1 MSPDTQPASVD
12 DRYAHGSDAA
22 NDSRIIACILT
33 RNEAR
38 HIEACLTSVSW
49 THAQMV
55 VDCGSTD
62 ATVDLARARGAI
74 VLHRDWDGWAGQRTF
89 AINEAFRRGY
99 RWIFFVDADERVPPE
114 LSTEATRVVEASDA
128 AHAAGDTTSPVG
140 FWVPRRNIIAGKWVR
155 HAGWDPDYQLRLFR
169 TDRGRYDPARPV
181 HELVL
186 LDGPA
191 AHLEAR
197 LVHYNYDDWQHFWI
211 KQQRYARIEATAR
224 VSRGHRVRPHNFIL
238 QPWREFWR
246 RYVTLEGWREFQT
259 LRLAWAGEASANQ
272 GRGGGGSRFHTPRSH
287 HHPAPPDLNVRSS
300 QSPSQQSRG
309 LPLPTLRSL
318 ARRIYRVAAPTKPSH
333 VPDPLPSDLPDFGN
347 DPPDTVAVVVSY
359 NVAPLLHECLASIA
373 GAAEAGGITVHVVV
387 IDNAS
392 SDHSIEVAR
401 ANRNTTVVANS
412 RNVGFGVACNQGIAI
427 ARAIGSKHVLFLN
440 PDARLAPAALAA
452 LRNALETSPRHAIAG
467 PDLRFPDGRPQP
479 SRRRFPNLATLLV
492 ESTPLQWRGG
502 GLDGSPGWPLI
513 EAIIRRYQCADLAD
527 VPGTVDWISG
537 ACLLIRVT
545 ALAAVGGFDPAF
557 FLYFEETDLAHR
569 LRKSGWTCTYAPE
582 ARVFHHRSQSADQ
595 NIGARDR
602 HYYASKMTYAAR
614 TLGTPL
620 ATLVRAEHV
629 VLFGVEALWQSFRGN
644 FASLGS
650 PKREHLGDGGNHL
663 VDLRP
668 NHALRSDG
676 ARVGKRTQVRRW

>member
-38 HIEACLTSVSW
+38 HIEACLNSVSW

-128 AHAAGDTTSPVG
+128 AHAAGDTTAPVG

-186 LDGPA
+186 LDGPD

-211 KQQRYARIEATAR
+211 KQQRYARIEAAAR

-246 RYVTLEGWREFQT
+246 RYVTLEGWRAGTHGIILAILLAIAEFQT
-259 LRLAWAGEASANQ
+259 LRLAWASEASANQ
-272 GRGGGGSRFHTPRSH
+272 GRGDGGSRFQTPR
-287 HHPAPPDLNVRSS
+287 
-300 QSPSQQSRG
+300 
-309 LPLPTLRSL
+309 
-318 ARRIYRVAAPTKPSH
+318 SH
-333 VPDPLPSDLPDFGN
+333 VPDPVPSDLPDFGN
-347 DPPDTVAVVVSY
+347 DPPDTVAVIVSY

-373 GAAEAGGITVHVVV
+373 DASEAGGITVHVVV

-392 SDHSIEVAR
+392 SDHSVEVAR
-401 ANRNTTVVANS
+401 ANRNTTVVANT
-412 RNVGFGVACNQGIAI
+412 RNVGFGLACNQGIAI
-427 ARAIGSKHVLFLN
+427 ARAIGSEHVLFLN
-440 PDARLAPAALAA
+440 PDARLAPDALAA

-502 GLDGSPGWPLI
+502 GIDGSPGWPLI
-513 EAIIRRYQCADLAD
+513 EPIIRRYQCADLAD

-569 LRKSGWTCTYAPE
+569 LRKSGWTCTYTPE

-644 FASLGS
+644 RA
-650 PKREHLGDGGNHL
+650 
-663 VDLRP
+663 
-668 NHALRSDG
+668 G
-676 ARVGKRTQVRRW
+676 ARRYVALVRALLA

>member
-38 HIEACLTSVSW
+38 HIEACLNSVSW

-128 AHAAGDTTSPVG
+128 AHAAGDTTAPVG

-186 LDGPA
+186 LDGPD

-211 KQQRYARIEATAR
+211 KQQRYARIEAAAR

-246 RYVTLEGWREFQT
+246 RYVTLEGWRSGTHGIILAILLAIAEFQT
-259 LRLAWAGEASANQ
+259 LRLAWASEASANQ
-272 GRGGGGSRFHTPRSH
+272 GRGGEGSRFHTPRSH
-287 HHPAPPDLNVRSS
+287 
-300 QSPSQQSRG
+300 
-309 LPLPTLRSL
+309 
-318 ARRIYRVAAPTKPSH
+318 
-333 VPDPLPSDLPDFGN
+333 VPDPVPSDLPDFGN
-347 DPPDTVAVVVSY
+347 DPPDTVAVIVSY

-373 GAAEAGGITVHVVV
+373 EAAEAGGITVHVVV

-392 SDHSIEVAR
+392 SDHSVEVAR
-401 ANRNTTVVANS
+401 ANRNTTVVANT
-412 RNVGFGVACNQGIAI
+412 RNVGFGVACNQGISI
-427 ARAIGSKHVLFLN
+427 ARAIGSEHVLFLN
-440 PDARLAPAALAA
+440 PDARLAPDALAA

-502 GLDGSPGWPLI
+502 GIDGSPGWPLI
-513 EAIIRRYQCADLAD
+513 EPIIRRYQCADLAD

-569 LRKSGWTCTYAPE
+569 LRKSGWTCTYTPE

-644 FASLGS
+644 RA
-650 PKREHLGDGGNHL
+650 
-663 VDLRP
+663 
-668 NHALRSDG
+668 G
-676 ARVGKRTQVRRW
+676 ARRYVALVRNLLA

>member
-38 HIEACLTSVSW
+38 HIEACLNSVSW

-128 AHAAGDTTSPVG
+128 AHAAGDTTAPVG

-186 LDGPA
+186 LDGPD

-211 KQQRYARIEATAR
+211 KQQRYARIEAAAR

-246 RYVTLEGWREFQT
+246 RYVTLEGWRSGTHGIMLAILLAIAEFQT
-259 LRLAWAGEASANQ
+259 LRLAWASEASANQ
-272 GRGGGGSRFHTPRSH
+272 GRGGEGSRFHTPRSH
-287 HHPAPPDLNVRSS
+287 
-300 QSPSQQSRG
+300 
-309 LPLPTLRSL
+309 
-318 ARRIYRVAAPTKPSH
+318 
-333 VPDPLPSDLPDFGN
+333 VPDPVPSDLPDFGN
-347 DPPDTVAVVVSY
+347 DPPDTVAVIVSY

-373 GAAEAGGITVHVVV
+373 EAAEAGGITVHVVV

-401 ANRNTTVVANS
+401 ANRNTTVVANT
-412 RNVGFGVACNQGIAI
+412 RNVGFGLACNQGIAI
-427 ARAIGSKHVLFLN
+427 ARAIGSEHVLFLN
-440 PDARLAPAALAA
+440 PDARLAPDALAA

-502 GLDGSPGWPLI
+502 GIDGSPGWPLI
-513 EAIIRRYQCADLAD
+513 EPIIRRYQCADLAD

-537 ACLLIRVT
+537 ACLLTRVT
-545 ALAAVGGFDPAF
+545 ALAAIGGFDPAF

-569 LRKSGWTCTYAPE
+569 LRKSGWTCTYTPE

-644 FASLGS
+644 RA
-650 PKREHLGDGGNHL
+650 
-663 VDLRP
+663 
-668 NHALRSDG
+668 G
-676 ARVGKRTQVRRW
+676 ARRYVALVRNLLA

>member
-38 HIEACLTSVSW
+38 HIEACLNSVSW

-128 AHAAGDTTSPVG
+128 AHAAGDTTAPVG

-186 LDGPA
+186 LDGPD

-211 KQQRYARIEATAR
+211 KQQRYARIEAAAR
-224 VSRGHRVRPHNFIL
+224 VSRGHRVRPHNFVL

-246 RYVTLEGWREFQT
+246 RYVTLEGWRSGTHGIMLAILLAIAEFQT
-259 LRLAWAGEASANQ
+259 LRLAWASEASANQ
-272 GRGGGGSRFHTPRSH
+272 GRGGEGSRFHTPRSH
-287 HHPAPPDLNVRSS
+287 
-300 QSPSQQSRG
+300 
-309 LPLPTLRSL
+309 
-318 ARRIYRVAAPTKPSH
+318 
-333 VPDPLPSDLPDFGN
+333 VPDPVPSDLPDFGN
-347 DPPDTVAVVVSY
+347 DPPDTVAVIVSY

-373 GAAEAGGITVHVVV
+373 EAAEAGGITVHVVV

-392 SDHSIEVAR
+392 SDHSVEVAR
-401 ANRNTTVVANS
+401 ANRNTTVVANT
-412 RNVGFGVACNQGIAI
+412 RNVGFGLACNQGIAI
-427 ARAIGSKHVLFLN
+427 ARAIGSEHVLFLN
-440 PDARLAPAALAA
+440 PDARLAPDALAA

-502 GLDGSPGWPLI
+502 GIDGSSGWPLI
-513 EAIIRRYQCADLAD
+513 EPIIRRYQCADLAD
-527 VPGTVDWISG
+527 VSGTVDWISG

-569 LRKSGWTCTYAPE
+569 LRKSGWTCTYTPE

-644 FASLGS
+644 RA
-650 PKREHLGDGGNHL
+650 
-663 VDLRP
+663 
-668 NHALRSDG
+668 G
-676 ARVGKRTQVRRW
+676 ARRYVALVRNLLA

>member
-38 HIEACLTSVSW
+38 HIEACLNSVSW

-128 AHAAGDTTSPVG
+128 AHAAGDTTAPVG

-186 LDGPA
+186 LDGPD

-211 KQQRYARIEATAR
+211 KQQRYARIEAAAR

-246 RYVTLEGWREFQT
+246 RYVTLEGWRSGTHGVILAILLAIAEFQT
-259 LRLAWAGEASANQ
+259 LRLAWASEASANQ
-272 GRGGGGSRFHTPRSH
+272 GRGGEGSRFQTPR
-287 HHPAPPDLNVRSS
+287 
-300 QSPSQQSRG
+300 
-309 LPLPTLRSL
+309 
-318 ARRIYRVAAPTKPSH
+318 SH
-333 VPDPLPSDLPDFGN
+333 VPDPVPSDLPDFGN
-347 DPPDTVAVVVSY
+347 DPPDTVAVIVSY

-373 GAAEAGGITVHVVV
+373 EAAEAGGITVHVVV

-401 ANRNTTVVANS
+401 ANRNTTVVANT
-412 RNVGFGVACNQGIAI
+412 RNVGFGLACNQGIAI
-427 ARAIGSKHVLFLN
+427 ARAIGSEHVLFLN
-440 PDARLAPAALAA
+440 PDARLAPDALAA

-502 GLDGSPGWPLI
+502 GIDGSPGWPLI
-513 EAIIRRYQCADLAD
+513 EPVIRRYQCADLAD
-527 VPGTVDWISG
+527 VSGTVDWISG
-537 ACLLIRVT
+537 ACLLTRVT
-545 ALAAVGGFDPAF
+545 ALAAIGGFDPAF

-569 LRKSGWTCTYAPE
+569 LRKSGWTCTYTPE

-644 FASLGS
+644 RA
-650 PKREHLGDGGNHL
+650 
-663 VDLRP
+663 
-668 NHALRSDG
+668 G
-676 ARVGKRTQVRRW
+676 ARRYVALVRNLLA

>member
-38 HIEACLTSVSW
+38 HIEACLNSVSW

-128 AHAAGDTTSPVG
+128 AHAAGDTTAPVG

-186 LDGPA
+186 LDGPD

-211 KQQRYARIEATAR
+211 KQQRYARIEAAAR

-246 RYVTLEGWREFQT
+246 RYVTLEGWRSGTHGIILAILLAIAEFQT
-259 LRLAWAGEASANQ
+259 LRLAWASEASANQ
-272 GRGGGGSRFHTPRSH
+272 GRGGEGSRFHTPRSH
-287 HHPAPPDLNVRSS
+287 
-300 QSPSQQSRG
+300 
-309 LPLPTLRSL
+309 
-318 ARRIYRVAAPTKPSH
+318 
-333 VPDPLPSDLPDFGN
+333 VPDPVPSDLPDFGN
-347 DPPDTVAVVVSY
+347 DPPDTVAVIVSY

-373 GAAEAGGITVHVVV
+373 EAAEAGGITVHVVV

-392 SDHSIEVAR
+392 SDHSVEVAR
-401 ANRNTTVVANS
+401 ANRNTTVVANT

-427 ARAIGSKHVLFLN
+427 ARAIGSEHVLFLN
-440 PDARLAPAALAA
+440 PDARLAPDALAA

-502 GLDGSPGWPLI
+502 GIDGSSGWPLI
-513 EAIIRRYQCADLAD
+513 EPIIRRYQCADLAD

-569 LRKSGWTCTYAPE
+569 LRKSGWTCTYTPE

-620 ATLVRAEHV
+620 ATFVRAEHV

-644 FASLGS
+644 RA
-650 PKREHLGDGGNHL
+650 
-663 VDLRP
+663 
-668 NHALRSDG
+668 G
-676 ARVGKRTQVRRW
+676 ARRYVALVRNLLA

>member
-38 HIEACLTSVSW
+38 HIEACHNSVSW

-128 AHAAGDTTSPVG
+128 AHAAGDTTAPVG

-186 LDGPA
+186 LDGPD

-211 KQQRYARIEATAR
+211 KQQRYARIEAAAR
-224 VSRGHRVRPHNFIL
+224 VSRGHRVRPHNFVL

-246 RYVTLEGWREFQT
+246 RYVTLEGWRSGTHGIMLAILLAIAEFQT
-259 LRLAWAGEASANQ
+259 LRLAWASEASANQ
-272 GRGGGGSRFHTPRSH
+272 GRGGEGSRFQTPR
-287 HHPAPPDLNVRSS
+287 
-300 QSPSQQSRG
+300 
-309 LPLPTLRSL
+309 
-318 ARRIYRVAAPTKPSH
+318 SH
-333 VPDPLPSDLPDFGN
+333 VPDPVPSDLPDFGN
-347 DPPDTVAVVVSY
+347 DPPDTVAVIVSY

-373 GAAEAGGITVHVVV
+373 EAAEAGGITVHVVV

-392 SDHSIEVAR
+392 SDHSVEVAR
-401 ANRNTTVVANS
+401 ANRNTTVVANT
-412 RNVGFGVACNQGIAI
+412 RNVGFGLACNQGIAI
-427 ARAIGSKHVLFLN
+427 ARAIGSEHVLFLN
-440 PDARLAPAALAA
+440 PDARLAPDALAA

-502 GLDGSPGWPLI
+502 GIDGSSGWPLI
-513 EAIIRRYQCADLAD
+513 EPIIRRYQCADLAD
-527 VPGTVDWISG
+527 VSGTVDWISG
-537 ACLLIRVT
+537 ACLLTRVT
-545 ALAAVGGFDPAF
+545 ALAAIGGFDPAF

-569 LRKSGWTCTYAPE
+569 LRKSGWTCTYTPE

-644 FASLGS
+644 RA
-650 PKREHLGDGGNHL
+650 
-663 VDLRP
+663 
-668 NHALRSDG
+668 G
-676 ARVGKRTQVRRW
+676 ARRYVALVRNLLA

>member
-1 MSPDTQPASVD
+1 LSPDTQPASVD

-33 RNEAR
+33 RNESR
-38 HIEACLTSVSW
+38 HIEACLNSVSW

-99 RWIFFVDADERVPPE
+99 RWIFFVVADERVPPE
-114 LSTEATRVVEASDA
+114 WSTEATRVVEASDA
-128 AHAAGDTTSPVG
+128 AHAAGDTTAPVG

-186 LDGPA
+186 LDGPD

-211 KQQRYARIEATAR
+211 KQQRYARIEAAAR

-246 RYVTLEGWREFQT
+246 RYVTLEGWRSGTHGIILAILLAIAEFQT
-259 LRLAWAGEASANQ
+259 LRLAWASEASANQ
-272 GRGGGGSRFHTPRSH
+272 GRGGEGSRFQTPR
-287 HHPAPPDLNVRSS
+287 
-300 QSPSQQSRG
+300 
-309 LPLPTLRSL
+309 
-318 ARRIYRVAAPTKPSH
+318 SH
-333 VPDPLPSDLPDFGN
+333 VPDPVPSDLPDFGN
-347 DPPDTVAVVVSY
+347 DPPDTVAVIVSY

-373 GAAEAGGITVHVVV
+373 EAAEAGGITVHVVV

-401 ANRNTTVVANS
+401 ANRNTTVVANT
-412 RNVGFGVACNQGIAI
+412 RNVGFGLACNQGIAI
-427 ARAIGSKHVLFLN
+427 ARAIGSEHVLFLN
-440 PDARLAPAALAA
+440 PDARLAPDALAA

-502 GLDGSPGWPLI
+502 GIDGSPGWPLI
-513 EAIIRRYQCADLAD
+513 GPVIRRYQCADLAD

-569 LRKSGWTCTYAPE
+569 LRKSGWTCTYTPE

-629 VLFGVEALWQSFRGN
+629 VLFGFEALWQSFRGN
-644 FASLGS
+644 RA
-650 PKREHLGDGGNHL
+650 
-663 VDLRP
+663 
-668 NHALRSDG
+668 G
-676 ARVGKRTQVRRW
+676 ARRYVALVRNLLA

>member
-1 MSPDTQPASVD
+1 LSPDTQPASVD

-38 HIEACLTSVSW
+38 HIEACLNSVSW

-74 VLHRDWDGWAGQRTF
+74 VLHRNWDGWAGQRTF

-128 AHAAGDTTSPVG
+128 AHAAGDTTAPVG

-186 LDGPA
+186 LDGPD

-211 KQQRYARIEATAR
+211 KQQRYARIEAAAR

-246 RYVTLEGWREFQT
+246 RYVTLEGWRSGTHGIILAILLAIAEFQT
-259 LRLAWAGEASANQ
+259 LRLAWASEASANQ
-272 GRGGGGSRFHTPRSH
+272 GRGGEGSRFHTPRSH
-287 HHPAPPDLNVRSS
+287 
-300 QSPSQQSRG
+300 
-309 LPLPTLRSL
+309 
-318 ARRIYRVAAPTKPSH
+318 
-333 VPDPLPSDLPDFGN
+333 VPDPVPSDLPDFGN
-347 DPPDTVAVVVSY
+347 DPPDTVAVIVSY

-373 GAAEAGGITVHVVV
+373 EAAEAGGITVHVVV

-392 SDHSIEVAR
+392 SDHSVEVAR
-401 ANRNTTVVANS
+401 ANRNTTVVANT
-412 RNVGFGVACNQGIAI
+412 RNVGFGLACNQGIAI
-427 ARAIGSKHVLFLN
+427 ARAIGSEHVLFLN
-440 PDARLAPAALAA
+440 PDARLAPDALAA

-502 GLDGSPGWPLI
+502 GIDGSAGWPLI
-513 EAIIRRYQCADLAD
+513 EPVIRRYQCADLAD
-527 VPGTVDWISG
+527 VSGTVDWISG
-537 ACLLIRVT
+537 ACLLTRVT

-569 LRKSGWTCTYAPE
+569 LRKSGWTCTYTPE

-644 FASLGS
+644 RA
-650 PKREHLGDGGNHL
+650 
-663 VDLRP
+663 
-668 NHALRSDG
+668 G
-676 ARVGKRTQVRRW
+676 ARRYVALVRNLLA

>member
-38 HIEACLTSVSW
+38 HIEACLNSVSW

-62 ATVDLARARGAI
+62 ATVNLARARGAI

-128 AHAAGDTTSPVG
+128 AHAAGDTTAPVG

-186 LDGPA
+186 LDGPD

-211 KQQRYARIEATAR
+211 KQQRYARIEAAAR

-246 RYVTLEGWREFQT
+246 RYVTLEGWRSGTHGIMLAILLAIAEFQT
-259 LRLAWAGEASANQ
+259 LRLAWASEASANQ
-272 GRGGGGSRFHTPRSH
+272 GRGGEGSRFHTPRSH
-287 HHPAPPDLNVRSS
+287 
-300 QSPSQQSRG
+300 
-309 LPLPTLRSL
+309 
-318 ARRIYRVAAPTKPSH
+318 
-333 VPDPLPSDLPDFGN
+333 VPDPVPSDLPDFGN
-347 DPPDTVAVVVSY
+347 DPPDTVAVIVSY

-373 GAAEAGGITVHVVV
+373 EAAEAGGITVHVVV

-392 SDHSIEVAR
+392 SDHSVEVAR
-401 ANRNTTVVANS
+401 TNRNTTVVANT
-412 RNVGFGVACNQGIAI
+412 RNVGFGLACNQGIAI
-427 ARAIGSKHVLFLN
+427 ARAIGSEHILFLN
-440 PDARLAPAALAA
+440 PDARLAPDALAA

-502 GLDGSPGWPLI
+502 GIDGSSGWPLI
-513 EAIIRRYQCADLAD
+513 EPIIRRYQCADLAD
-527 VPGTVDWISG
+527 VSGTVDWISG

-569 LRKSGWTCTYAPE
+569 LRESGWTCTYTPE

-644 FASLGS
+644 RA
-650 PKREHLGDGGNHL
+650 
-663 VDLRP
+663 
-668 NHALRSDG
+668 G
-676 ARVGKRTQVRRW
+676 ARRYVALVRNLLA

>member
-38 HIEACLTSVSW
+38 HIEACLNSVSW

-128 AHAAGDTTSPVG
+128 AHAAGDTTAPVG

-186 LDGPA
+186 LDGPD

-211 KQQRYARIEATAR
+211 KQQRYARIEAAAR
-224 VSRGHRVRPHNFIL
+224 VSRGHRVRPHNFVL

-246 RYVTLEGWREFQT
+246 RYVTLEGWRSGTHGIMLAILLAIAEFQT
-259 LRLAWAGEASANQ
+259 LRLAWASEASANQ
-272 GRGGGGSRFHTPRSH
+272 GRGGEGSRFHTPRSH
-287 HHPAPPDLNVRSS
+287 
-300 QSPSQQSRG
+300 
-309 LPLPTLRSL
+309 
-318 ARRIYRVAAPTKPSH
+318 
-333 VPDPLPSDLPDFGN
+333 VPDPVPSDLPDFGN
-347 DPPDTVAVVVSY
+347 DPPDTVAVIVSY

-373 GAAEAGGITVHVVV
+373 EAAEAGGITVHVVV

-392 SDHSIEVAR
+392 SDHSVEVAR
-401 ANRNTTVVANS
+401 ANRNTTVVANT

-427 ARAIGSKHVLFLN
+427 ARAIGSEHVLFLN
-440 PDARLAPAALAA
+440 PDARLAPDALAA

-502 GLDGSPGWPLI
+502 GIDGSSGWPLI
-513 EAIIRRYQCADLAD
+513 EPIIRRYQCADLAD
-527 VPGTVDWISG
+527 VSGTVDWISG

-569 LRKSGWTCTYAPE
+569 LRKSGWTCTYTPE

-620 ATLVRAEHV
+620 ATFVRAEHV

-644 FASLGS
+644 RA
-650 PKREHLGDGGNHL
+650 
-663 VDLRP
+663 
-668 NHALRSDG
+668 G
-676 ARVGKRTQVRRW
+676 ARRYVALVRNLLA

>member
-38 HIEACLTSVSW
+38 HIEACLNSVSW

-128 AHAAGDTTSPVG
+128 AHAAGDTTAPVG

-186 LDGPA
+186 LDGPD

-211 KQQRYARIEATAR
+211 KQQRYARIEAAAR

-246 RYVTLEGWREFQT
+246 RYVTLEGWRSGTHGIMLAILLAIAEFQT
-259 LRLAWAGEASANQ
+259 LRLAWASEASANQ
-272 GRGGGGSRFHTPRSH
+272 GRGGEGSRFHTPRSH
-287 HHPAPPDLNVRSS
+287 
-300 QSPSQQSRG
+300 
-309 LPLPTLRSL
+309 
-318 ARRIYRVAAPTKPSH
+318 
-333 VPDPLPSDLPDFGN
+333 VPDPVPSDLPDFGN
-347 DPPDTVAVVVSY
+347 DPPDTVAVIVSY

-373 GAAEAGGITVHVVV
+373 EAAEAGGITVHVVV

-392 SDHSIEVAR
+392 SDHSVEVAR
-401 ANRNTTVVANS
+401 ANRNTTVVANT
-412 RNVGFGVACNQGIAI
+412 RNVGFGLACNQGIAI
-427 ARAIGSKHVLFLN
+427 ARAIGSEHVLFLN
-440 PDARLAPAALAA
+440 PDARLAPDALAA

-502 GLDGSPGWPLI
+502 GIDGSSGWPLI
-513 EAIIRRYQCADLAD
+513 EPIIRRYQCADLAD
-527 VPGTVDWISG
+527 VSGTVDWISG
-537 ACLLIRVT
+537 ACLLTRVT
-545 ALAAVGGFDPAF
+545 ALAAIGGFDPAF

-569 LRKSGWTCTYAPE
+569 LRKSGWTCTYTPE

-620 ATLVRAEHV
+620 ATFVRAEHV

-644 FASLGS
+644 RA
-650 PKREHLGDGGNHL
+650 
-663 VDLRP
+663 
-668 NHALRSDG
+668 G
-676 ARVGKRTQVRRW
+676 ARRYVALVRNLLA

>member
-12 DRYAHGSDAA
+12 DGYAHGSDAA

-38 HIEACLTSVSW
+38 HIEACLNSVSW

-128 AHAAGDTTSPVG
+128 AHAAGDTTAPVG

-186 LDGPA
+186 LDGPD

-211 KQQRYARIEATAR
+211 KQQRYARIEAAAR

-246 RYVTLEGWREFQT
+246 RYVTLEGWRAGTHGIILAILLAIAEFQT
-259 LRLAWAGEASANQ
+259 LRLAWASEASANQ
-272 GRGGGGSRFHTPRSH
+272 GRGDGGSRFQTPR
-287 HHPAPPDLNVRSS
+287 
-300 QSPSQQSRG
+300 
-309 LPLPTLRSL
+309 
-318 ARRIYRVAAPTKPSH
+318 SH
-333 VPDPLPSDLPDFGN
+333 VPDPVPSDLPDFGN
-347 DPPDTVAVVVSY
+347 DPPDTVAVIVSY

-373 GAAEAGGITVHVVV
+373 DASEAGGITVHVVV

-392 SDHSIEVAR
+392 SDHSVEVAR
-401 ANRNTTVVANS
+401 ANRNTTVVANT

-427 ARAIGSKHVLFLN
+427 ARAIGSEHVLFLN
-440 PDARLAPAALAA
+440 PDARLAPDALAA

-502 GLDGSPGWPLI
+502 GIDGSPGWPLI
-513 EAIIRRYQCADLAD
+513 EPIIRRYQCADLAD

-569 LRKSGWTCTYAPE
+569 LRKSGWTCTYTPE

-644 FASLGS
+644 RA
-650 PKREHLGDGGNHL
+650 
-663 VDLRP
+663 
-668 NHALRSDG
+668 G
-676 ARVGKRTQVRRW
+676 ARRYVALVRALLA

>member
-38 HIEACLTSVSW
+38 HIEACLNSVSW

-128 AHAAGDTTSPVG
+128 AHAAGDTTAPVG

-186 LDGPA
+186 LDGPD

-211 KQQRYARIEATAR
+211 KQQRYARIEAAAR

-246 RYVTLEGWREFQT
+246 RYVTLEGWRSGTHGIILAILLAIAEFQT
-259 LRLAWAGEASANQ
+259 LRLAWASEASANQ
-272 GRGGGGSRFHTPRSH
+272 GRGGEGSRFHTPRSH
-287 HHPAPPDLNVRSS
+287 
-300 QSPSQQSRG
+300 
-309 LPLPTLRSL
+309 
-318 ARRIYRVAAPTKPSH
+318 
-333 VPDPLPSDLPDFGN
+333 VPDPVPSDLPDFGN
-347 DPPDTVAVVVSY
+347 DPPDTVAVIVSY

-373 GAAEAGGITVHVVV
+373 EAAEAVGIAVHVVV

-401 ANRNTTVVANS
+401 ANRNTTVVANT

-427 ARAIGSKHVLFLN
+427 ARAIGSEHVLFLN
-440 PDARLAPAALAA
+440 PDARLAPDALAA

-502 GLDGSPGWPLI
+502 GIDGSPGWPLI
-513 EAIIRRYQCADLAD
+513 EPVIRRYQCADLAD

-569 LRKSGWTCTYAPE
+569 LRKSGWTCTYTPE

-644 FASLGS
+644 RA
-650 PKREHLGDGGNHL
+650 
-663 VDLRP
+663 
-668 NHALRSDG
+668 G
-676 ARVGKRTQVRRW
+676 ARRYVALVRNLLA